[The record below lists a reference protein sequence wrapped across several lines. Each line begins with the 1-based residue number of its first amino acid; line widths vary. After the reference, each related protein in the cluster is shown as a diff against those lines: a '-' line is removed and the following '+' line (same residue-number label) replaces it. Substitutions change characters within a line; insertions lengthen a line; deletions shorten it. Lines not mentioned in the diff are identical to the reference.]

1 MIRRKSGRRI
11 LRRSSTSSRNYS
23 SYQPRVVRAM
33 PLRAVHYAEGYFP
46 SAAVPFPS
54 HCARSNPD
62 GNLLNGIQK
71 GSSIFN
77 RTGNRIRM
85 LSLMI
90 NGGIYMNPF
99 RSAAANS
106 ASAGPYN
113 ADAHF
118 YREQNISLLIMY
130 CPAPQAAAPP
140 LSDYYS
146 NSFSTGVVDTW
157 SMRRVVEIPTMR
169 LLKRLDFTM
178 KTRPVGTGT
187 VSSVTQTF
195 AAHPPVQ
202 QVKMNI
208 PLNLMASY
216 SNVTGTSNL
225 GDITGGALFLY
236 ILGDYNHQAP
246 NATNPNAYQVCNFLG
261 DIRLSFTNID

>member
-1 MIRRKSGRRI
+1 MIRRKSSRRI
-11 LRRSSTSSRNYS
+11 LRRSSTTSRNYS
-23 SYQPRVVRAM
+23 SYQPRVVRAL
-33 PLRAVHYAEGYFP
+33 PLRAVHYAEGHFP
-46 SAAVPFPS
+46 SAGAPFPANA
-54 HCARSNPD
+54 ARCNPD
-62 GNLLNGIQK
+62 ANLLNGIQK
-71 GSSIFN
+71 GSSIFM

-90 NGGIYMNPF
+90 NGGIYCNPW
-99 RSAAANS
+99 RTAAANS

-118 YREQNISLLIMY
+118 YREQNVSLLIMY
-130 CPAPQAAAPP
+130 CPAPQATVPP

-146 NSFSTGVVDTW
+146 NSPSTGVVDTW
-157 SMRRVVEIPTMR
+157 SMRRVVEMPTMR

-178 KTRPVGTGT
+178 TTRPVGTGT

-195 AAHPPVQ
+195 AAHPPVL

-208 PLNLMASY
+208 PLNLMTSY
-216 SNVTGTSNL
+216 SNSTGTSNL

-236 ILGDYNHQAP
+236 VLGDYSNTGSGGQPTPYQACTF
-246 NATNPNAYQVCNFLG
+246 NG